1 MRSQIDFRKL
11 VPKTD
16 LQFASRIGITPVNM
30 STPAIVSVANLDIN
44 KVSFGEIRLNAKGG
58 KSVPIKY
65 NNQNLQIR
73 IPKSVYPMGV
83 NIKENDNGT
92 TYQMSLTLKGCD
104 PYAKERAGADA
115 GELGILYNFLT
126 DLQEKLVQTA
136 AAQSVKWFSKARSR
150 DVLLDTM
157 KQFISPSVEKVYG
170 AWVPS
175 GKYPPSFRMKV
186 PVYNGEV
193 SMDVVGSDGKAIPVD
208 VDNLADIFPKRCE
221 ASIVVSPSVY
231 VSGQGWGVT
240 WRITYAR
247 VSPPQRVSA
256 AQVFADEID
265 QETPGLSNLPPPP
278 FLAVRSV
285 GGGIPQEE
293 VPEEESVTIPQM
305 EEAPAPAPAPAPKTA
320 NRRRAAA
327 PS

>member
-1 MRSQIDFRKL
+1 
-11 VPKTD
+11 
-16 LQFASRIGITPVNM
+16 M

-104 PYAKERAGADA
+104 PYGKERAGADA
-115 GELGILYNFLT
+115 GEHGILYNFLT

-157 KQFISPSVEKVYG
+157 KQFISPSVEKVDG

-208 VDNLADIFPKRCE
+208 VDNLAAVFPKRCE
-221 ASIVVSPSVY
+221 ASLVVTPSVY

-278 FLAVRSV
+278 FLAVRTN
-285 GGGIPQEE
+285 GGGIAPEDFGEE
-293 VPEEESVTIPQM
+293 IPERHEESVTIPQM
-305 EEAPAPAPAPAPKTA
+305 EEAPAPVPAPAPKTT